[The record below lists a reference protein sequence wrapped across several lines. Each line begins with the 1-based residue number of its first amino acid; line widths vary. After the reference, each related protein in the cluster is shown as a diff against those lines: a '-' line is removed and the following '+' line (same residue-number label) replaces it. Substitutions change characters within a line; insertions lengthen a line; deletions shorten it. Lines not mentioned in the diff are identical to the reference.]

1 MMLSWKNQS
10 GDWKV
15 WRRTWPMY
23 YRYFETDQGGGRA
36 RTFLSFLGGWGCAG
50 FVLRLGGRT
59 WFGLSDE
66 QGWCASVFPGVPWKL
81 WSLENKERH
90 KNTGVKG
97 GVCDFSLR

>member
-1 MMLSWKNQS
+1 
-10 GDWKV
+10 
-15 WRRTWPMY
+15 MY

-66 QGWCASVFPGVPWKL
+66 QGWCA
-81 WSLENKERH
+81 LETLEP
-90 KNTGVKG
+90 
-97 GVCDFSLR
+97 